1 MMNQTNTKSKKSNQK
16 TNAVQSD
23 KTCETTS
30 TCQNNNVPQNQESF
44 QIPEIL
50 KGKTFLDPTY
60 DSSFK
65 ELFSDKKMLIH
76 FLNGVLHLEGN
87 KCITEVEYRDT
98 SYTFGIHYSK
108 LVRFDVR
115 VITKDEK
122 TFDIEMQ
129 RATHSDFE
137 DRAVLYSSMLTVSA
151 KIDLD

>member
-23 KTCETTS
+23 KTGETTS

-87 KCITEVEYRDT
+87 NAFKVEYRILRIPLE
-98 SYTFGIHYSK
+98 SI
-108 LVRFDVR
+108 
-115 VITKDEK
+115 IQ
-122 TFDIEMQ
+122 I
-129 RATHSDFE
+129 
-137 DRAVLYSSMLTVSA
+137 SA
-151 KIDLD
+151 FRCSCYYKRRKNF